1 MKLFTKILSLLLVVA
16 MIALPLCAC
25 EKDEPAT
32 SGNTS
37 GTAVSSEVAG
47 DEPAIPEGTRFDD
60 TEIRFIVSD
69 GDEAT
74 GSLPSRSID
83 IDEDADMAFS
93 VNQAIKTRNQ
103 TIEDKLG
110 VDIVLKQVVD
120 QGAMTAEL
128 QPILLAGTD
137 EYDVVGAYEY
147 YDIGLTLDSTAGT
160 FLNYNKIADEE
171 MFIDVT
177 KPYWDENLYNELA
190 YKGAAYWITGD
201 LSQTWVG
208 SIFVSFVN
216 ARIWGLYANQI
227 KAITGTDDIY
237 EIINTGKWTLD
248 LWLELSKMAYVDE
261 NGDEKVDVDDQL
273 GFLTYNTMLSN
284 IMADGLAAGSHV
296 TYTSWVDGVPT
307 VDFFNDH
314 SVKFA
319 EKLNALY
326 NESKACKMEWMDE
339 KYILDVFAEGKAL
352 MTVNLLHNT
361 EIYLA
366 DMTDDYYVVP
376 MPKLDEQ
383 QTEYYTINHD
393 NVTLYGIPASC
404 SNVGATTA
412 TLELMGYYSYKLV
425 TPQYY
430 DVALKERYTRDEKA
444 AAMIDKIRDS
454 LFSDFTV
461 LWTGQLGS
469 PTHFF
474 RTNISKRFAST
485 AKGKQKQWENS
496 LAKLLEKVENSL
508 YIEM

>member
-1 MKLFTKILSLLLVVA
+1 MKLMIKSISLLLVLS
-16 MIALPLCAC
+16 MLALPLFAC
-25 EKDEPAT
+25 TEKEPT
-32 SGNTS
+32 SETKSS
-37 GTAVSSEVAG
+37 GAVL
-47 DEPAIPEGTRFDD
+47 PEDSDKPNVPDDRRFEG

-83 IDEDADMAFS
+83 IDEDADMGFS
-93 VNQAIKTRNQ
+93 VNQAVKTRNQ

-110 VDIVLKQVVD
+110 VDIVLKEVVD
-120 QGAMTAEL
+120 QGAMSGTL
-128 QPILLAGTD
+128 QPILLAGSD

-216 ARIWGLYANQI
+216 QRLWKLYEAQI
-227 KAITGTDDIY
+227 KELTGRTDIY
-237 EIINTGKWTLD
+237 EIINDGKWTLD
-248 LWLELSKMAYVDE
+248 LWIELSKMAYIDE
-261 NGDEKVDVDDQL
+261 NGNEKVDMDDQV
-273 GFLTYNTMLSN
+273 GFLTYAPMLSN

-296 TYTSWVDGVPT
+296 TYTGWVDGAPT

-314 SVKFA
+314 SVSFA
-319 EKLNALY
+319 EKLNTLY
-326 NESKACKMEWMDE
+326 SESSACKMEWVDE
-339 KYILDVFAEGKAL
+339 KYILDVFSEGRAL

-361 EIYLA
+361 EAYLA
-366 DMTDDYYVVP
+366 DMNDDYYVVP
-376 MPKLDEQ
+376 VPKLDEAQ
-383 QTEYYTINHD
+383 DSYYTINHD
-393 NVTLYGIPASC
+393 NVTLFGIPTSC
-404 SNVGATTA
+404 PNVAATTA
-412 TLELMGYYSYKLV
+412 TLELLGYYSYKLV
-425 TPQYY
+425 TPEYY

-444 AAMIDKIRDS
+444 AAMIDTIRGS
-454 LFSDFTV
+454 LYSDFTV

-474 RTNISKRFAST
+474 RTNISKRFASD
-485 AKGKQKQWENS
+485 AKKKQKQWQTT
-496 LAKLLEKVENSL
+496 LDKLLDKIENSL